1 MTYERQLEL
10 TVDRL
15 RQLPAARLAG
25 AEEQVYAL
33 LESMTPRAVPRLRP
47 LGWGDQL
54 LVIGREVPPESRAT
68 LEEAL
73 RDLRRAFDL
82 TV

>member
-10 TVDRL
+10 TADRL
-15 RQLPAARLAG
+15 CQLPAPRLDA
-25 AEEQVYAL
+25 AQDRVYAL
-33 LESMTPRAVPRLRP
+33 LESMTPRPVPRLRSI
-47 LGWGDQL
+47 GWADQL
-54 LVIGREVPPESRAT
+54 LVIGRDVPAEARAA

-73 RDLRRAFDL
+73 RDLRRSFDL